1 MGCRITA
8 PSFGG
13 DTARFS
19 AARRRLLTPA
29 CLCSALPSV
38 TQLLR
43 ERSLRHGVEAR
54 RVLGQILLP
63 ALGVPQFQM
72 VANADKDHLTLK
84 PGELGQAIGN
94 QNPSTAVHVDRFGL
108 SEVQPAKDPRL
119 GISCRRLIELGRQL
133 LQLRL
138 GEKPQA
144 LIRPRRH
151 KQGIGFA
158 KLLSQLPRHSQAFL
172 VVKGALVGPGKQ
184 HRRFRTPAHFHPQ
197 STTTILIRPPESRLN
212 KAAIYSIVGV
222 ILGNGSGY
230 DDLVNCNGQLDCEFG
245 RSEGIFCR
253 TSPDLWRSTFA
264 DERKLEDFWGF
275 VGVNEAGLSAIIRGI
290 MAEYFLETP
299 ENMGNFNV
307 FAAGGAQTY
316 IRNYGVVLF
325 PLPIGL
331 L

>member
-108 SEVQPAKDPRL
+108 SEVQ
-119 GISCRRLIELGRQL
+119 
-133 LQLRL
+133 
-138 GEKPQA
+138 
-144 LIRPRRH
+144 
-151 KQGIGFA
+151 
-158 KLLSQLPRHSQAFL
+158 
-172 VVKGALVGPGKQ
+172 
-184 HRRFRTPAHFHPQ
+184 
-197 STTTILIRPPESRLN
+197 
-212 KAAIYSIVGV
+212 
-222 ILGNGSGY
+222 
-230 DDLVNCNGQLDCEFG
+230 
-245 RSEGIFCR
+245 
-253 TSPDLWRSTFA
+253 
-264 DERKLEDFWGF
+264 
-275 VGVNEAGLSAIIRGI
+275 
-290 MAEYFLETP
+290 
-299 ENMGNFNV
+299 
-307 FAAGGAQTY
+307 
-316 IRNYGVVLF
+316 
-325 PLPIGL
+325 
-331 L
+331 